1 MKMLISINISTIVAL
16 SALHAKTQ
24 YFLCENN
31 KNNQHEEFIMRK
43 FEGMLCS
50 IKLVLKL
57 F

>member
-50 IKLVLKL
+50 IKLILKL